1 MPSDLSSLVHW
12 ILFLPLGAAAISALF
27 LRRAGRIAAW
37 LSTGVAFAIAG
48 LSLQLLTSATVG
60 ALTWHVELAKFG
72 GVSLGFGYL
81 IDANARL
88 MLFVVS
94 FVAAWIHLFSV
105 GYMKDDPARGRFF
118 AGLSIF
124 MFSILGIVVADNLL
138 MTFIFWELVG
148 FSSYMLIA
156 HYFDKDYAAAASKKA
171 FIVNRVG
178 DLGFI
183 LGIAMCLSL
192 YGTLD
197 FAALKDHA
205 AATGPVVPFAVGA
218 LLMCGFLG
226 KSAQFP
232 LHVWLTDAMAGPT
245 PVSALIHAAT
255 MVAAGVYF
263 MARVSFLLAPDVLN
277 FIAISGAG
285 MAALAGL
292 CALAQTDIKKSL
304 AYSTLAHLGIMG
316 CAIGLGRP
324 DLALMHMAMHAFFKA
339 TLFLGAGSVIHGC
352 HHEQDMLKMGGLLK
366 KMPLTAVTFI
376 AATLSNCAVPFLAG
390 WYSKDAIIEAAYHGG
405 HIAIFAFLALAALAT
420 CLYSGRMIRLVFLGE
435 ANSEAASHAHESPWT
450 MTLPLVVLGLVYSV
464 AGGFLAHTI
473 IPAGSLQPIGKALGE
488 IAFHL
493 SAPSTIVGLISLVIG
508 FFGALKFYGSVRGAD
523 ALQVVSP
530 RTYHL
535 LEHRWMDGIYH
546 WYVDAVQRRLAEF
559 VAFLDL
565 LLINGVAVRW
575 IGGGVP
581 AVLGYLTGRSF
592 HRGQTRAYALW
603 IVVGTLLLAWF
614 LIAR

>member
-1 MPSDLSSLVHW
+1 MSPDFSSLVHW
-12 ILFLPLGAAAISALF
+12 ILFLPLVAAAFSALF
-27 LRRAGRIAAW
+27 LRRAGAFAAW
-37 LSTGVAFAIAG
+37 FSTATAFTIAG
-48 LSLQLLTSATVG
+48 LSLQLLFQSTGDV
-60 ALTWHVELAKFG
+60 TWHVELAKLG
-72 GVSLGFGYL
+72 EISLGFGYL

-105 GYMKDDPARGRFF
+105 GYMQDDAARGRFF

-156 HYFDKDYAAAASKKA
+156 HYFDKDFAAAASKKA
-171 FIVNRVG
+171 FITNRIG

-183 LGIAMCLSL
+183 LGIALCLHL

-197 FAALKDHA
+197 FVALKA
-205 AATGPVVPFAVGA
+205 AAGPAVPVAVGA

-263 MARVSFLLAPDVLN
+263 MARVSFLLAPEVLSWM
-277 FIAISGAG
+277 AISGAG

-316 CAIGLGRP
+316 CALGLGHP
-324 DLALMHMAMHAFFKA
+324 ELAVLHMAMHAFFKA

-366 KMPLTAVTFI
+366 KMPLTAATFI
-376 AATLSNCAVPFLAG
+376 AATLSNCAVPFFAG
-390 WYSKDAIIEAAYHGG
+390 WYSKDAIIEAAWHGH
-405 HIAIFAFLALAALAT
+405 HIAVFAFLAIAALAT
-420 CLYSGRMIRLVFLGE
+420 CFYSGRMIRLVFLGE
-435 ANSEAASHAHESPWT
+435 ANSEAAEHAHESPWT
-450 MTLPLVVLGLVYSV
+450 MTLPITVLGLVFAV
-464 AGGFLAHTI
+464 GAGFAAHYL
-473 IPAGSLQPIGKALGE
+473 IPASSLQVVDSALAGMH
-488 IAFHL
+488 F
-493 SAPSTIVGLISLVIG
+493 SFTAPSTIVGLLALVIG
-508 FFGALKFYGSVRGAD
+508 FGGALKFYGTTRGAD

-530 RTYHL
+530 RTYAL
-535 LEHRWMDGIYH
+535 LERRWMDGLYRWWI
-546 WYVDAVQRRLAEF
+546 DGPQRRSAEF
-559 VAFLDL
+559 IAFLDL

-575 IGGGVP
+575 IAGG
-581 AVLGYLTGRSF
+581 ATAALGHLTGRTF
-592 HRGQTRAYALW
+592 HRGQTRGYALW
-603 IVVGTLLLAWF
+603 IVIGSLLLAWY
-614 LIAR
+614 LLAR

>member
-1 MPSDLSSLVHW
+1 MSPDFSSLVHW
-12 ILFLPLGAAAISALF
+12 ILFLPLGAALFIALF
-27 LRRAGRIAAW
+27 LRRAGAVAAW
-37 LSTGVAFAIAG
+37 LSTGVAFAIAA
-48 LSLQLLTSATVG
+48 LALRLLTATP
-60 ALTWHVELAKFG
+60 ADTRWHVELAKLG
-72 GVSLGFGYL
+72 DVSLGFGYL

-105 GYMKDDPARGRFF
+105 GYMQEDPARGRFF

-138 MTFIFWELVG
+138 MTFIYWELVG

-205 AATGPVVPFAVGA
+205 AAAKTIPVAVGA

-263 MARVSFLLAPDVLN
+263 MARVSFLLAPEVLH

-316 CAIGLGRP
+316 CALGLGHP
-324 DLALMHMAMHAFFKA
+324 ELALMHMAMHAFFKA

-366 KMPLTAVTFI
+366 KMPLTAATFI

-390 WYSKDAIIEAAYHGG
+390 WYSKDAILEAAHEHNLYL
-405 HIAIFAFLALAALAT
+405 FALLALAAVAT
-420 CLYSGRMIRLVFLGE
+420 CLYSARMVRLVFFGP
-435 ANSEAASHAHESPWT
+435 ANSEEAGHAHESPWT
-450 MTLPLVVLGLVYSV
+450 MTVPLVVLGLGFSV
-464 AGGFLAHTI
+464 AAGFGASVLLPASALARV
-473 IPAGSLQPIGKALGE
+473 AQPLHE
-488 IAFHL
+488 MAFHAA
-493 SAPSTIVGLISLVIG
+493 APATIVGLVALVLGGFAFRYYGRAAGVDSLRADLPLV
-508 FFGALKFYGSVRGAD
+508 YGI
-523 ALQVVSP
+523 
-530 RTYHL
+530 
-535 LEHRWMDGIYH
+535 LEFRWMDTFYG
-546 WYVDAVQRRLAEF
+546 WLVDSVQRRVAEF
-559 VAFLDL
+559 IAFLDL

-575 IGGGVP
+575 LGAGLP
-581 AVLGYLTGRSF
+581 AVVGYLTGRTL
-592 HRGQTRAYALW
+592 HRGQTRLYALSL
-603 IVVGTLLLAWF
+603 VAGTLLLAWYF
-614 LIAR
+614 LAR

>member
-1 MPSDLSSLVHW
+1 MNAISLLHW
-12 ILFLPLGAAAISALF
+12 ILFLPLGAAAFSALF
-27 LRRAGRIAAW
+27 LRKQGGFAAW
-37 LSTGVAFAIAG
+37 LSTATAFTIAG
-48 LSLQLLTSATVG
+48 LSWQILQGSNDEIQ
-60 ALTWHVELAKFG
+60 WHCELAKLG
-72 GVSLGFGYL
+72 NISLGFGYL
-81 IDANARL
+81 INENARL

-105 GYMKDDPARGRFF
+105 GYMKEDEARGRFF

-156 HYFDKDYAAAASKKA
+156 HYFDTEFAAEASKKA
-171 FIVNRVG
+171 FITNRIG

-183 LGIAMCLSL
+183 LGIALCLKL
-192 YGTLD
+192 YGTLN
-197 FAALKDHA
+197 FVELKQQVGSA
-205 AATGPVVPFAVGA
+205 VPVWAVGL

-263 MARVSFLLAPDVLN
+263 MAQISFLLAPEVLTV
-277 FIAISGAG
+277 IAISGAV

-316 CAIGLGRP
+316 CAIGLGHP
-324 DLALMHMAMHAFFKA
+324 ELAVLHMAMHAFFKA

-366 KMPLTAVTFI
+366 KMPITAATFI
-376 AATLSNCAVPFLAG
+376 AATLSNCAVPFFAG
-390 WYSKDAIIEAAYHGG
+390 WYSKDAIIEAAWHGE
-405 HIAIFAFLALAALAT
+405 HFIVFSLLALAAIAT
-420 CLYSGRMIRLVFLGE
+420 CLYSGRMIRLVFMGE
-435 ANSEAASHAHESPWT
+435 PNSQAATQAHESPWT
-450 MTLPLVVLGLVYSV
+450 MTLPLVVLGLVYAV
-464 AGGFLAHTI
+464 GAGFAAHTL
-473 IPAGSLQPIGKALGE
+473 IPSSALKVVESSLAE
-488 IAFHL
+488 MSFHL
-493 SAPSTIVGLISLVIG
+493 TAPASIVGLSALV
-508 FFGALKFYGSVRGAD
+508 FGYLSFRFYGLFAGQDS
-523 ALQVVSP
+523 LQKKYPPV
-530 RTYHL
+530 YHI
-535 LEHRWMDGIYH
+535 LEYRWMDTFYN
-546 WYVDAVQRRLAEF
+546 WYIDKIQRRIAEF
-559 VAFLDL
+559 IAFLDL
-565 LLINGVAVRW
+565 LLINGLAVRW
-575 IGGGVP
+575 LIGGSV
-581 AVLGYLTGRSF
+581 AALGHITSAIF

-603 IVVGTLLLAWF
+603 VTLGSLLLIWF
-614 LIAR
+614 LLR

>member
-1 MPSDLSSLVHW
+1 MPSELSSLIHW
-12 ILFLPLGAAAISALF
+12 ILFLPLGAAAFSALF
-27 LRRAGRIAAW
+27 LRRAGGFAAW
-37 LSTGVAFAIAG
+37 LSTATAFTIAG
-48 LSLQLLTSATVG
+48 LAFVVLHRGGDV
-60 ALTWHVELAKFG
+60 TWHVELARFG
-72 GVSLGFGYL
+72 DISLGFGYL
-81 IDANARL
+81 LDANARL

-105 GYMKDDPARGRFF
+105 GYMQADPARGRFF

-156 HYFDKDYAAAASKKA
+156 HYFDKDYAAAASRKA

-183 LGIAMCLSL
+183 LGIALCLSL

-197 FAALKDHA
+197 FVALRSHA
-205 AATGPVVPFAVGA
+205 GPAVPIAVGA

-263 MARVSFLLAPDVLN
+263 MARISFLLAPEVLQ
-277 FIAISGAG
+277 FIAVSGAG

-292 CALAQTDIKKSL
+292 GALAQTDIKKSL

-324 DLALMHMAMHAFFKA
+324 DLALLHMTTHAFFKA
-339 TLFLGAGSVIHGC
+339 ALFLGAGSVIHGC
-352 HHEQDMLKMGGLLK
+352 HHQQDMLRMGGLLRR
-366 KMPLTAVTFI
+366 MPLTAATFI

-390 WYSKDAIIEAAYHGG
+390 WYSKDAIIEAAYHDGPF
-405 HIAIFAFLALAALAT
+405 AIFAFLALAALAT

-435 ANSEAASHAHESPWT
+435 ANSADAAQAHESPWT
-450 MTLPLVVLGLVYSV
+450 MTLPLVVLGLGYSV
-464 AGGFLAHTI
+464 AGGFLAHTL
-473 IPAGSLQPIGKALGE
+473 IPASALQPVAAALDAIG
-488 IAFHL
+488 FHWT
-493 SAPSTIVGLISLVIG
+493 APSTLVGLFSLGVG
-508 FFGALKFYGSVRGAD
+508 LLGALKFYGTTPGAD
-523 ALQVVSP
+523 ALQVLSP

-535 LEHRWMDGIYH
+535 LEHRWMDGVYR
-546 WYVDAVQRRLAEF
+546 WYVDSVQRRLAETI
-559 VAFLDL
+559 AFLDL
-565 LLINGVAVRW
+565 LIINGVAVRW
-575 IGGGVP
+575 LGGGLP
-581 AVLGYLTGRSF
+581 AVLGFLTRQSF
-592 HRGQTRAYALW
+592 HQGQMRAYALG
-603 IVVGTLLLAWF
+603 VALGSVFLMWF

>member
-1 MPSDLSSLVHW
+1 MSPDFSSLVHW
-12 ILFLPLGAAAISALF
+12 ILFLPLGAALFIALF
-27 LRRAGRIAAW
+27 LRRAGALAAW
-37 LSTGVAFAIAG
+37 LSTGVAFAIAA
-48 LSLQLLTSATVG
+48 LALRLLTATP
-60 ALTWHVELAKFG
+60 ADTRWHVELAKLG
-72 GVSLGFGYL
+72 DVSLGFGYL
-81 IDANARL
+81 LDANARL

-105 GYMKDDPARGRFF
+105 GYMRDDDARGRFF
-118 AGLSIF
+118 GGLSIF

-138 MTFIFWELVG
+138 MTFVFWELVG

-183 LGIAMCLSL
+183 LGIAFCLAHF
-192 YGTLD
+192 GTLD
-197 FAALKDHA
+197 FAALGALKPA
-205 AATGPVVPFAVGA
+205 AGWPWLLGA
-218 LLMCGFLG
+218 LLMCGFIG

-263 MARVSFLLAPDVLN
+263 MARISFLLTPDVLQLV
-277 FIAISGAG
+277 AVSGAG

-324 DLALMHMAMHAFFKA
+324 ELAVLHMAMHAFFKA

-352 HHEQDMLKMGGLLK
+352 HHEQDMLKMGGLARR
-366 KMPLTAVTFI
+366 MPVTTAAFV

-390 WYSKDAIIEAAYHGG
+390 WYSKDAILEAAHEHNLYL
-405 HIAIFAFLALAALAT
+405 FALLALAAVAT
-420 CLYSGRMIRLVFLGE
+420 CLYSARMVRLVFFGP
-435 ANSEAASHAHESPWT
+435 ANSEAADHAHESPWT
-450 MTLPLVVLGLVYSV
+450 MTAPLVVLGLGFSV
-464 AGGFLAHTI
+464 AAGFGATTLIPAAALARVAEPLRAMAFHATSPATLVGLVALILGGFAFRYYGRA
-473 IPAGSLQPIGKALGE
+473 AGVDSLRADLPR
-488 IAFHL
+488 
-493 SAPSTIVGLISLVIG
+493 V
-508 FFGALKFYGSVRGAD
+508 YG
-523 ALQVVSP
+523 
-530 RTYHL
+530 L
-535 LEHRWMDGIYH
+535 LEFRWMDTFYG
-546 WYVDAVQRRLAEF
+546 WLVDSVQRRVAEF
-559 VAFLDL
+559 IAFLDL

-575 IGGGVP
+575 LGAGLP
-581 AVLGYLTGRSF
+581 AVVGYLTGRTL
-592 HRGQTRAYALW
+592 HRGQTRLYALSL
-603 IVVGTLLLAWF
+603 VAGTLLLAWYF
-614 LIAR
+614 LAR

>member
-1 MPSDLSSLVHW
+1 MSPDFSSLVHW
-12 ILFLPLGAAAISALF
+12 ILFLPLGAAAFSALF
-27 LRRAGRIAAW
+27 LRRAGGFAAW
-37 LSTGVAFAIAG
+37 FSTAAAFGIAG
-48 LSLQLLTSATVG
+48 LSLYLLAQG
-60 ALTWHVELAKFG
+60 ADVRWHVELAKFG

-81 IDANARL
+81 LDANARL

-105 GYMKDDPARGRFF
+105 GYMQEDAARGRFF

-205 AATGPVVPFAVGA
+205 AAAKSIPVAVGA

-263 MARVSFLLAPDVLN
+263 MARVSFLLAPEVLE

-316 CAIGLGRP
+316 CAIGLGHP
-324 DLALMHMAMHAFFKA
+324 ELALMHMAMHAFFKA

-390 WYSKDAIIEAAYHGG
+390 WYSKDAIIEAAYHDG
-405 HIAIFAFLALAALAT
+405 HFVIFAFLALAALAT

-435 ANSEAASHAHESPWT
+435 ANSEEAAHAHESPWT

-464 AGGFLAHTI
+464 AGGFLASTLL
-473 IPAGSLQPIGKALGE
+473 PAGSLQPIKPALDA
-488 IAFHL
+488 IVFHL
-493 SAPSTIVGLISLVIG
+493 TAPSTIVGLFSLVVG
-508 FFGALKFYGSVRGAD
+508 FFGALKFYGVVRGAD
-523 ALQVVSP
+523 TLQVVSP

-535 LEHRWMDGIYH
+535 LEHRWMDGLYR
-546 WYVDAVQRRLAEF
+546 WYVDSVQRRASEF

-565 LLINGVAVRW
+565 LIINGVAVRW

-603 IVVGTLLLAWF
+603 IVVGTLFLAWF

>member
-1 MPSDLSSLVHW
+1 MSPDFSSLVHW
-12 ILFLPLGAAAISALF
+12 ILFLPLGAAVFIALF
-27 LRRAGRIAAW
+27 LRRAGAVAAW
-37 LSTGVAFAIAG
+37 LSTGVAFAIAA
-48 LSLQLLTSATVG
+48 LALRLLTATP
-60 ALTWHVELAKFG
+60 ADTRWHVELAKLG
-72 GVSLGFGYL
+72 DLSLGFGYL
-81 IDANARL
+81 VDANARL

-105 GYMKDDPARGRFF
+105 GYMQDDDARGRFF
-118 AGLSIF
+118 GGLSIF
-124 MFSILGIVVADNLL
+124 MFSILGIVVADNLV
-138 MTFIFWELVG
+138 MTFVFWELVG

-183 LGIAMCLSL
+183 LGIAMCLAL
-192 YGTLD
+192 YGTVD
-197 FAALKDHA
+197 FGALKEHA
-205 AATGPVVPFAVGA
+205 AAAKTIPVAVGA

-263 MARVSFLLAPDVLN
+263 MARVSFLLAPELLQ

-324 DLALMHMAMHAFFKA
+324 ELAVLHMAMHAFFKA

-352 HHEQDMLKMGGLLK
+352 HHEQDMLKMGGLAR
-366 KMPLTAVTFI
+366 KMPVTTAAFV

-390 WYSKDAIIEAAYHGG
+390 WYSKDAILEAAHEHNLYL
-405 HIAIFAFLALAALAT
+405 FALLALAAVAT
-420 CLYSGRMIRLVFLGE
+420 CLYSARLVRLVFFGP
-435 ANSEAASHAHESPWT
+435 ANSEAAEHAHESPWT
-450 MTLPLVVLGLVYSV
+450 MTAPLVVLGLGFSV
-464 AGGFLAHTI
+464 AAGLGAGALIPAAALSRVAEPLHAMAFHATSPATLVGLGALVLGGFAFRYYGRA
-473 IPAGSLQPIGKALGE
+473 AGVDSLRADLP
-488 IAFHL
+488 
-493 SAPSTIVGLISLVIG
+493 LV
-508 FFGALKFYGSVRGAD
+508 YG
-523 ALQVVSP
+523 
-530 RTYHL
+530 L
-535 LEHRWMDGIYH
+535 LEFRWMDTFYG
-546 WYVDAVQRRLAEF
+546 WLVGSVQRRVAEF
-559 VAFLDL
+559 IAFLDL
-565 LLINGVAVRW
+565 LLINGVAIRW
-575 IGGGVP
+575 LGAGLP
-581 AVLGYLTGRSF
+581 AVVGYLSGRAL
-592 HRGQTRAYALW
+592 HRGQTRLYALSL
-603 IVVGTLLLAWF
+603 VAGTLLLAWYF
-614 LIAR
+614 LAR

>member
-1 MPSDLSSLVHW
+1 MSPDFSSLVHW
-12 ILFLPLGAAAISALF
+12 ILFLPLVAAAFSALF
-27 LRRAGRIAAW
+27 LRRAGAFAAW
-37 LSTGVAFAIAG
+37 FSTATAFTIAG
-48 LSLQLLTSATVG
+48 LSLQLLLQSTGDV
-60 ALTWHVELAKFG
+60 TWHVELAKLG
-72 GVSLGFGYL
+72 EISLGFGYL

-105 GYMKDDPARGRFF
+105 GYMQDDAARGRFF

-156 HYFDKDYAAAASKKA
+156 HYFDKDFAAAASKKA
-171 FIVNRVG
+171 FITNRIG

-183 LGIAMCLSL
+183 LGIALCLHL

-197 FAALKDHA
+197 FVALKA
-205 AATGPVVPFAVGA
+205 AAGPAVPVAVGA

-245 PVSALIHAAT
+245 PVSALIHAAP

-263 MARVSFLLAPDVLN
+263 MARVSFLLAPEVLSWM
-277 FIAISGAG
+277 AISGAG

-316 CAIGLGRP
+316 CALGLGHP
-324 DLALMHMAMHAFFKA
+324 ELAVLHMAMHAFFKA

-366 KMPLTAVTFI
+366 KMPLTAATFI
-376 AATLSNCAVPFLAG
+376 AATLSNCAVPFFAG
-390 WYSKDAIIEAAYHGG
+390 WYSKDAIIEAAWHGH
-405 HIAIFAFLALAALAT
+405 HIAVFAFLAIAALAT

-435 ANSEAASHAHESPWT
+435 ANSEAAEHAHESPWT
-450 MTLPLVVLGLVYSV
+450 MTLPITVLGLVFAV
-464 AGGFLAHTI
+464 GAGFAAHYL
-473 IPAGSLQPIGKALGE
+473 IPASSLQVVDAALTSLH
-488 IAFHL
+488 F
-493 SAPSTIVGLISLVIG
+493 SFTAPSTIIGLLALVFG
-508 FFGALKFYGSVRGAD
+508 FGGALKFYGTTRGAD

-530 RTYHL
+530 RAYAL
-535 LEHRWMDGIYH
+535 LERRWMDGLYRWWI
-546 WYVDAVQRRLAEF
+546 DGPQRRIAEF
-559 VAFLDL
+559 IAFLDL

-575 IGGGVP
+575 IAGG
-581 AVLGYLTGRSF
+581 ATAALGHLTGRTF
-592 HRGQTRAYALW
+592 HRGQTRGYALW
-603 IVVGTLLLAWF
+603 IVIGSLLLAWY
-614 LIAR
+614 LLAR

>member
-1 MPSDLSSLVHW
+1 MSHDFSSLVHW
-12 ILFLPLGAAAISALF
+12 ILFLPLVAAAFSALF
-27 LRRAGRIAAW
+27 LRRAGAFAAW
-37 LSTGVAFAIAG
+37 FSTATAFTIAG
-48 LSLQLLTSATVG
+48 LSLQLLLQSTGDV
-60 ALTWHVELAKFG
+60 TWHVELAKLG
-72 GVSLGFGYL
+72 EISLGFGYL

-105 GYMKDDPARGRFF
+105 GYMQDDAARGRFF

-156 HYFDKDYAAAASKKA
+156 HYFDKDFAAAASKKA
-171 FIVNRVG
+171 FITNRIG

-183 LGIAMCLSL
+183 LGIALCLHL

-197 FAALKDHA
+197 FVALKA
-205 AATGPVVPFAVGA
+205 AAGPAVPVAVGA

-263 MARVSFLLAPDVLN
+263 MARVSFLLAPEVLSWM
-277 FIAISGAG
+277 AISGAG

-316 CAIGLGRP
+316 CALGLGHP
-324 DLALMHMAMHAFFKA
+324 ELAVLHMAMHAFFKA

-376 AATLSNCAVPFLAG
+376 AATLSNCAVPFFAG
-390 WYSKDAIIEAAYHGG
+390 WYSKDAIIEAAWHGH
-405 HIAIFAFLALAALAT
+405 HIAVFAFLAIAALAT

-435 ANSEAASHAHESPWT
+435 ANSEAAEHAHESPWT
-450 MTLPLVVLGLVYSV
+450 MTLPITVLGLVFAV
-464 AGGFLAHTI
+464 GAGFAAHYL
-473 IPAGSLQPIGKALGE
+473 IPASSLQVVDAALAGMH
-488 IAFHL
+488 F
-493 SAPSTIVGLISLVIG
+493 SFTAPSTIVGLLALVIG
-508 FFGALKFYGSVRGAD
+508 FGGALQFYGSTRGAD

-530 RTYHL
+530 RTYAL
-535 LEHRWMDGIYH
+535 LERRWMDGLYRWWI
-546 WYVDAVQRRLAEF
+546 DGPQRRIAEF
-559 VAFLDL
+559 IAFLDL

-575 IGGGVP
+575 IAGG
-581 AVLGYLTGRSF
+581 ATAALGHLTGRTF
-592 HRGQTRAYALW
+592 HRGQTRGYALW
-603 IVVGTLLLAWF
+603 IVVGSLLLAWY
-614 LIAR
+614 LLAR

>member
-1 MPSDLSSLVHW
+1 MSPDFSSLVHW
-12 ILFLPLGAAAISALF
+12 ILFLPLGAAALSALF
-27 LRRAGRIAAW
+27 LRRAGAFAAW
-37 LSTGVAFAIAG
+37 FSTATAFTIAG
-48 LSLQLLTSATVG
+48 LSLQLLLQSSGTV
-60 ALTWHVELAKFG
+60 TWHVELAKLG
-72 GVSLGFGYL
+72 EISLGFGYL

-105 GYMKDDPARGRFF
+105 GYMQDDAARGRFF

-156 HYFDKDYAAAASKKA
+156 HYFDKDFAAAASKKA
-171 FIVNRVG
+171 FITNRIG

-183 LGIAMCLSL
+183 LGIALCLHL

-197 FAALKDHA
+197 FVALKA
-205 AATGPVVPFAVGA
+205 AAGPAVPVAVGA

-263 MARVSFLLAPDVLN
+263 MARVSFLLAPEVLQW
-277 FIAISGAG
+277 IAISGAG
-285 MAALAGL
+285 MAALTGL

-316 CAIGLGRP
+316 CAIGLGKP
-324 DLALMHMAMHAFFKA
+324 ELAVLHMAMHAFFKA
-339 TLFLGAGSVIHGC
+339 ALFLGAGSVIHGC

-366 KMPLTAVTFI
+366 KMPLTAATFI
-376 AATLSNCAVPFLAG
+376 AATLSNCAVPFFAG
-390 WYSKDAIIEAAYHGG
+390 WYSKDAIIEAAWHG
-405 HIAIFAFLALAALAT
+405 HNLPVFTFLAIAALAT

-435 ANSEAASHAHESPWT
+435 ANSEAAEHAHESPWT
-450 MTLPLVVLGLVYSV
+450 MTLPIAVLGLAFSV
-464 AGGFLAHTI
+464 GAGFAAHYL
-473 IPAGSLQPIGKALGE
+473 IPASSLQVVRAALE
-488 IAFHL
+488 EMHF
-493 SAPSTIVGLISLVIG
+493 SFTAPSTIVGLLALVFG
-508 FFGALKFYGSVRGAD
+508 FGGALKFYGTVRGAD

-530 RTYHL
+530 RAYAL
-535 LEHRWMDGIYH
+535 LEHRWMDGLYRWWI
-546 WYVDAVQRRLAEF
+546 DGPQRRIAEF
-559 VAFLDL
+559 IAFLDL

-575 IGGGVP
+575 IAGG
-581 AVLGYLTGRSF
+581 ATAALGHLTGRTF
-592 HRGQTRAYALW
+592 HRGQTRGYALW
-603 IVVGTLLLAWF
+603 IVVGSLLLAWY
-614 LIAR
+614 LLAR

>member
-1 MPSDLSSLVHW
+1 MSPDFSSLVHW
-12 ILFLPLGAAAISALF
+12 ILFLPLGAAAFSALF
-27 LRRAGRIAAW
+27 LRRAGGFAAW
-37 LSTGVAFAIAG
+37 FSTAAAFGIAG
-48 LSLQLLTSATVG
+48 LSLYLLAQG
-60 ALTWHVELAKFG
+60 ADVRWHVELAKFG

-81 IDANARL
+81 LDANARL

-105 GYMKDDPARGRFF
+105 GYMQEDAARGRFF
-118 AGLSIF
+118 GGLSIF

-138 MTFIFWELVG
+138 MTFVFWELVG

-156 HYFDKDYAAAASKKA
+156 HYFDKDFAAAASKKA

-205 AATGPVVPFAVGA
+205 AAAKTIPAAVGA

-263 MARVSFLLAPDVLN
+263 MARVSFLLAPEVLQ

-316 CAIGLGRP
+316 CALGLGHP
-324 DLALMHMAMHAFFKA
+324 ELALMHMAMHAFFKA

-366 KMPLTAVTFI
+366 KMPLTAATFI

-390 WYSKDAIIEAAYHGG
+390 WYSKDAIIEAAWHDG
-405 HIAIFAFLALAALAT
+405 HLAIFAFLSLAALAT
-420 CLYSGRMIRLVFLGE
+420 CLYSGRMLRLVFLGE
-435 ANSEAASHAHESPWT
+435 ANSEEASHAHESPWT

-464 AGGFLAHTI
+464 AGGFLASTLL
-473 IPAGSLQPIGKALGE
+473 PAGSLQPIKSALDA

-493 SAPSTIVGLISLVIG
+493 TAPSTIVGLLSLVLG
-508 FFGALKFYGSVRGAD
+508 FLGALKFYGSVRGAD
-523 ALQVVSP
+523 ALRVVSP

-535 LEHRWMDGIYH
+535 LEHRWMDGAYR
-546 WYVDAVQRRLAEF
+546 WYVDAVQRRVAEF
-559 VAFLDL
+559 IAFLDL

-603 IVVGTLLLAWF
+603 IVIGSLFLAWF

>member
-1 MPSDLSSLVHW
+1 MSPDFSSLVHW
-12 ILFLPLGAAAISALF
+12 ILFLPLVAAAFSALF
-27 LRRAGRIAAW
+27 LRRAGAFAAW
-37 LSTGVAFAIAG
+37 FSTATAFTIAG
-48 LSLQLLTSATVG
+48 LSLQLLLQSSGNV
-60 ALTWHVELAKFG
+60 TWHVELAKLG
-72 GVSLGFGYL
+72 EISLGFGYL

-105 GYMKDDPARGRFF
+105 GYMQDDAARGRFF

-156 HYFDKDYAAAASKKA
+156 HYFDKDFAAAASKKA
-171 FIVNRVG
+171 FITNRIG

-183 LGIAMCLSL
+183 LGIALCLHL

-197 FAALKDHA
+197 FVALKA
-205 AATGPVVPFAVGA
+205 AAGPAVPVAVGA

-263 MARVSFLLAPDVLN
+263 MARVSFLLAPEVLSWM
-277 FIAISGAG
+277 AISGAG

-316 CAIGLGRP
+316 CALGLGHP
-324 DLALMHMAMHAFFKA
+324 ELAVLHMAMHAFFKA

-366 KMPLTAVTFI
+366 KMPLTAATFI
-376 AATLSNCAVPFLAG
+376 AATLSNCAVPFFAG
-390 WYSKDAIIEAAYHGG
+390 WYSKDAILEAAWHG
-405 HIAIFAFLALAALAT
+405 HNLPVFTFLAIAALAT
-420 CLYSGRMIRLVFLGE
+420 CLYSGRMIRLVFLGD
-435 ANSEAASHAHESPWT
+435 ANSEAAEHAHESPWT
-450 MTLPLVVLGLVYSV
+450 MTLPITVLGLVFAV
-464 AGGFLAHTI
+464 GAGFAAHYL
-473 IPAGSLQPIGKALGE
+473 IPASSLQVVHASLE
-488 IAFHL
+488 EMHF
-493 SAPSTIVGLISLVIG
+493 SFTAPSTIVGLLALG
-508 FFGALKFYGSVRGAD
+508 FGFGGALKFYGTTRGTD
-523 ALQVVSP
+523 ALQVFSP
-530 RTYHL
+530 RTYAL
-535 LEHRWMDGIYH
+535 LERRWMDGLYRWWI
-546 WYVDAVQRRLAEF
+546 DGPQRRIAEF
-559 VAFLDL
+559 IAFLDL

-575 IGGGVP
+575 IAGG
-581 AVLGYLTGRSF
+581 ATAALGHLTGRTF
-592 HRGQTRAYALW
+592 HRGQTRGYALW
-603 IVVGTLLLAWF
+603 IVIGSLLLAWY
-614 LIAR
+614 LLAR

>member
-1 MPSDLSSLVHW
+1 MSSDLTSLVHW
-12 ILFLPLGAAAISALF
+12 ILFLPLGAAAFSALF
-27 LRRAGRIAAW
+27 LRRSGAFAAW
-37 LSTGVAFAIAG
+37 LSTAAAFVVAA
-48 LSLQLLTSATVG
+48 LSLKLLASATGDV
-60 ALTWHVELAKFG
+60 AWHAELAKFG

-81 IDANARL
+81 IDAHARL

-105 GYMKDDPARGRFF
+105 GYMQEDPARGRFF
-118 AGLSIF
+118 AGLSVF

-138 MTFIFWELVG
+138 MTFVHWELVG

-156 HYFDKDYAAAASKKA
+156 HYFDKDFAAAASKKA

-178 DLGFI
+178 DLGFV

-197 FAALKDHA
+197 LASLKAHA
-205 AATGPVVPFAVGA
+205 AAAKTIPVAVGA

-263 MARVSFLLAPDVLN
+263 MARVSFLLAPEVLHL
-277 FIAISGAG
+277 IAISGAG

-316 CAIGLGRP
+316 CALGLGRP

-352 HHEQDMLKMGGLLK
+352 HHEQDMLRMGGLLR
-366 KMPLTAVTFI
+366 KMPLTAATFV

-390 WYSKDAIIEAAYHGG
+390 WYSKDAIIEAAFHGG
-405 HIAIFAFLALAALAT
+405 HVAIFAFLSLAALAT
-420 CLYSGRMIRLVFLGE
+420 CLYSGRMLRLVFLGE
-435 ANSEAASHAHESPWT
+435 ANSEEAAHAHESPWT
-450 MTLPLVVLGLVYSV
+450 MTLPLVVLGLAYSV
-464 AGGFLAHTI
+464 AGGFLAHAL
-473 IPAGSLQPIGKALGE
+473 IPAAALKPVEHALGE
-488 IAFHL
+488 VAFHL
-493 SAPSTIVGLISLVIG
+493 TAPSTIVGLLSLALG
-508 FFGALKFYGSVRGAD
+508 FLGALKFYGSVRGAD
-523 ALQVVSP
+523 ALRTLSP
-530 RTYHL
+530 RAYHL
-535 LEHRWMDGIYH
+535 LEHRWMDGLYR

-592 HRGQTRAYALW
+592 HRGQTRAYAFW
-603 IVVGTLLLAWF
+603 IVLGSLFLAWF

>member
-1 MPSDLSSLVHW
+1 MSPDFSSLVHW
-12 ILFLPLGAAAISALF
+12 ILFLPLGAALFIALF
-27 LRRAGRIAAW
+27 LRRAGAVAAW

-48 LSLQLLTSATVG
+48 LALRLLTAAPGDTR
-60 ALTWHVELAKFG
+60 WHVELAKLG
-72 GVSLGFGYL
+72 DISLGFGYL

-105 GYMKDDPARGRFF
+105 GYMRDDDARGRFF
-118 AGLSIF
+118 GGLSIF

-138 MTFIFWELVG
+138 MTFVFWELVG

-156 HYFDKDYAAAASKKA
+156 HYFDKDYAAEASKKA

-183 LGIAMCLSL
+183 LGIAFCLAHF
-192 YGTLD
+192 GTLN
-197 FAALKDHA
+197 FAELSALKPA
-205 AATGPVVPFAVGA
+205 AGWPWLLGA
-218 LLMCGFLG
+218 LLMCGFIG

-263 MARVSFLLAPDVLN
+263 MARIAFLLTPDVLQLV
-277 FIAISGAG
+277 AVSGAG

-316 CAIGLGRP
+316 CALGLGRP
-324 DLALMHMAMHAFFKA
+324 DLAVLHMAMHAFFKA

-352 HHEQDMLKMGGLLK
+352 HHEQDMLKMGGLAR
-366 KMPLTAVTFI
+366 KMPVTTAAFV

-390 WYSKDAIIEAAYHGG
+390 WYSKDAILEAAHASNLYL
-405 HIAIFAFLALAALAT
+405 FALLGLAAVAT
-420 CLYSGRMIRLVFLGE
+420 CLYSARMVRLVFFGP
-435 ANSEAASHAHESPWT
+435 ANSEAADQAHESPWT
-450 MTLPLVVLGLVYSV
+450 MTAPLVVLGLGFSV
-464 AGGFLAHTI
+464 AAGFA
-473 IPAGSLQPIGKALGE
+473 
-488 IAFHL
+488 
-493 SAPSTIVGLISLVIG
+493 
-508 FFGALKFYGSVRGAD
+508 AD
-523 ALQVVSP
+523 ALIPAAALARVAEPLHAMAFHATSAATLVGLAALALGALAFRYYGRTAGVDSLRADLP
-530 RTYHL
+530 RFYGV
-535 LEHRWMDGIYH
+535 LEFRWMDTVYG
-546 WYVDAVQRRLAEF
+546 WYVDRVQRRLSEF
-559 VAFLDL
+559 LAFLDL

-575 IGGGVP
+575 LGAGVP
-581 AVLGYLTGRSF
+581 AVLGYLTGRAL
-592 HRGQTRAYALW
+592 HRGQTRLYALSL
-603 IVVGTLLLAWF
+603 VVGTLLLAWYF
-614 LIAR
+614 LAR

>member
-1 MPSDLSSLVHW
+1 MSNDFSSLVHW
-12 ILFLPLGAAAISALF
+12 ILFLPLVAAAFSALF
-27 LRRAGRIAAW
+27 LRRAGAFAAW
-37 LSTGVAFAIAG
+37 FSTATAFTIAG
-48 LSLQLLTSATVG
+48 LSLQLLLQSTGDV
-60 ALTWHVELAKFG
+60 TWHVELAKLG
-72 GVSLGFGYL
+72 EISLGFGYL

-105 GYMKDDPARGRFF
+105 GYMQDDAARGRFF

-156 HYFDKDYAAAASKKA
+156 HYFDKDFAAAASKKA
-171 FIVNRVG
+171 FITNRIG

-183 LGIAMCLSL
+183 LGIALCLHL

-197 FAALKDHA
+197 FVALKA
-205 AATGPVVPFAVGA
+205 AAGPAVPVAVGA

-263 MARVSFLLAPDVLN
+263 MARVSFLLAPEVLSWM
-277 FIAISGAG
+277 AISGAG

-316 CAIGLGRP
+316 CALGLGHP
-324 DLALMHMAMHAFFKA
+324 ELAVLHMAMHAFFKA

-366 KMPLTAVTFI
+366 KMPLTAATFI
-376 AATLSNCAVPFLAG
+376 AATLSNCAVPFFAG
-390 WYSKDAIIEAAYHGG
+390 WYSKDAIIEAAWHGH
-405 HIAIFAFLALAALAT
+405 HIAVFAFLAIAALAT

-435 ANSEAASHAHESPWT
+435 ANSEAAEHAHESPWT
-450 MTLPLVVLGLVYSV
+450 MTLPITVLGLVFAV
-464 AGGFLAHTI
+464 GAGFAAHYL
-473 IPAGSLQPIGKALGE
+473 IPASSLQVVDSALAGMH
-488 IAFHL
+488 F
-493 SAPSTIVGLISLVIG
+493 SFTAPSTIVGLLALVIG
-508 FFGALKFYGSVRGAD
+508 FGGALKFYGTTRGAD

-530 RTYHL
+530 RTYAL
-535 LEHRWMDGIYH
+535 LERRWMDGLYRWWI
-546 WYVDAVQRRLAEF
+546 DGPQRRSAEF
-559 VAFLDL
+559 IAFLDL

-575 IGGGVP
+575 IAGG
-581 AVLGYLTGRSF
+581 ATAALGHLTGRTF
-592 HRGQTRAYALW
+592 HRGQTRGYALW
-603 IVVGTLLLAWF
+603 IVIGSLLLAWY
-614 LIAR
+614 LLAR

>member
-1 MPSDLSSLVHW
+1 MSPDFSSLVHW
-12 ILFLPLGAAAISALF
+12 ILFLPLVAAAFSALF
-27 LRRAGRIAAW
+27 LRRAGAFAAW
-37 LSTGVAFAIAG
+37 FSTATAFTIAG
-48 LSLQLLTSATVG
+48 LSLQLLLQSSGNV
-60 ALTWHVELAKFG
+60 TWHVELAKLG
-72 GVSLGFGYL
+72 EISLGFGYL

-105 GYMKDDPARGRFF
+105 GYMQDDAARGRFF

-156 HYFDKDYAAAASKKA
+156 HYFDKDFAAAASKKA
-171 FIVNRVG
+171 FITNRIG

-183 LGIAMCLSL
+183 LGIALCLHL

-197 FAALKDHA
+197 FVALKA
-205 AATGPVVPFAVGA
+205 AAGPAVPVAVGA

-263 MARVSFLLAPDVLN
+263 MARVSFLLAPEVLSWM
-277 FIAISGAG
+277 AISGAG

-316 CAIGLGRP
+316 CALGLGHP
-324 DLALMHMAMHAFFKA
+324 ELAVLHMAMHAFFKA

-366 KMPLTAVTFI
+366 KMPLTAATFI
-376 AATLSNCAVPFLAG
+376 AATLSNCAVPFFAG
-390 WYSKDAIIEAAYHGG
+390 WYSKDAILEAAWHG
-405 HIAIFAFLALAALAT
+405 HNLPVFTFLAIAALAT

-435 ANSEAASHAHESPWT
+435 ANSEAAEHAHESPWT
-450 MTLPLVVLGLVYSV
+450 MTLPITVLGLVFAV
-464 AGGFLAHTI
+464 GAGFAAHYL
-473 IPAGSLQPIGKALGE
+473 IPASSLQVVHASLE
-488 IAFHL
+488 EMHF
-493 SAPSTIVGLISLVIG
+493 SFTAPSTIVGLLALVFG
-508 FFGALKFYGSVRGAD
+508 FGGALKFYGTTRGTD

-530 RTYHL
+530 RTYAL
-535 LEHRWMDGIYH
+535 LERRWMDGLYRWWI
-546 WYVDAVQRRLAEF
+546 DGPQRRIAEF
-559 VAFLDL
+559 IAFLDL

-575 IGGGVP
+575 IAGG
-581 AVLGYLTGRSF
+581 ATAALGHLTGRTF
-592 HRGQTRAYALW
+592 HRGQTRGYALW
-603 IVVGTLLLAWF
+603 IVIGSLLLAWY
-614 LIAR
+614 LLAR

>member
-1 MPSDLSSLVHW
+1 MSPDFSSLVHW
-12 ILFLPLGAAAISALF
+12 ILFLPLGAAALSALF
-27 LRRAGRIAAW
+27 LRRAGAFAAW
-37 LSTGVAFAIAG
+37 FSTATAFTIAG
-48 LSLQLLTSATVG
+48 LSLQLLLQSSGTV
-60 ALTWHVELAKFG
+60 TWHVELAKLG
-72 GVSLGFGYL
+72 EISLGFGYL

-105 GYMKDDPARGRFF
+105 GYMQDDAARGRFF

-156 HYFDKDYAAAASKKA
+156 HYFDKDFAAAASKKA
-171 FIVNRVG
+171 FITNRIG

-183 LGIAMCLSL
+183 LGIALCLHL

-197 FAALKDHA
+197 FVALKA
-205 AATGPVVPFAVGA
+205 AAGPAVPVAVGA

-263 MARVSFLLAPDVLN
+263 MARVSFLLAPEVLQW
-277 FIAISGAG
+277 IAISGAG

-316 CAIGLGRP
+316 CAIGLGKP
-324 DLALMHMAMHAFFKA
+324 ELAVLHMAMHAFFKA
-339 TLFLGAGSVIHGC
+339 ALFLGAGSVIHGC

-366 KMPLTAVTFI
+366 KMPLTAATFI
-376 AATLSNCAVPFLAG
+376 AATLSNCAVPFFAG
-390 WYSKDAIIEAAYHGG
+390 WYSKDAIIEAAWHG
-405 HIAIFAFLALAALAT
+405 HNLPVFTFLAIAALAT

-435 ANSEAASHAHESPWT
+435 ANSEAAEHAHESPWT
-450 MTLPLVVLGLVYSV
+450 MTLPIAVLGLAFSV
-464 AGGFLAHTI
+464 GAGFAAHYL
-473 IPAGSLQPIGKALGE
+473 IPASSLQVVRAALE
-488 IAFHL
+488 EMHF
-493 SAPSTIVGLISLVIG
+493 SFTAPSTIVGLLALVFG
-508 FFGALKFYGSVRGAD
+508 FGGALKFYGTVRGAD

-530 RTYHL
+530 RAYAL
-535 LEHRWMDGIYH
+535 LEHRWMDGLYRWWI
-546 WYVDAVQRRLAEF
+546 DGPQRRIAEF
-559 VAFLDL
+559 IAFLDL

-575 IGGGVP
+575 IAGG
-581 AVLGYLTGRSF
+581 ATAALGHLTGRTF
-592 HRGQTRAYALW
+592 HRGQTRGYALW
-603 IVVGTLLLAWF
+603 IVVGSLLLAWY
-614 LIAR
+614 LLAR

>member
-1 MPSDLSSLVHW
+1 MPSDLSSVVHW
-12 ILFLPLGAAAISALF
+12 ILFLPLGAAALSALF
-27 LRRAGRIAAW
+27 LRRAGGIAAW
-37 LSTGVAFAIAG
+37 LSTGTAFVIAG
-48 LSLQLLTSATVG
+48 LSLLLLGKGVDV
-60 ALTWHVELAKFG
+60 TWHVELAKFG

-105 GYMKDDPARGRFF
+105 GYMKEDPARGRFF

-171 FIVNRVG
+171 FIVNRIG

-197 FAALKDHA
+197 FVALKDHA
-205 AATGPVVPFAVGA
+205 AAAKTIPVAVGA

-263 MARVSFLLAPDVLN
+263 MARVSFLLAPDVLD

-316 CAIGLGRP
+316 CAIGLGHP
-324 DLALMHMAMHAFFKA
+324 ELALMHMAMHAFFKA

-352 HHEQDMLKMGGLLK
+352 HHEQDMLKMGGLAR
-366 KMPLTAVTFI
+366 KMPVTTAAFI

-390 WYSKDAIIEAAYHGG
+390 WYSKDAILEAAHASNLYLFTLLG
-405 HIAIFAFLALAALAT
+405 LAAVAT
-420 CLYSGRMIRLVFLGE
+420 CLYSARMVRLVFFGP
-435 ANSEAASHAHESPWT
+435 ANSEAADHAHESPWT
-450 MTLPLVVLGLVYSV
+450 MTAPLVVLGLGFSV
-464 AGGFLAHTI
+464 AAGFAADAL
-473 IPAGSLQPIGKALGE
+473 IPAAALARVAE
-488 IAFHL
+488 PLRAMAFHAT
-493 SAPSTIVGLISLVIG
+493 SAATIVGLVALAL
-508 FFGALKFYGSVRGAD
+508 GALAFRYYGRTAGVDSLRVDLPRFYGV
-523 ALQVVSP
+523 
-530 RTYHL
+530 
-535 LEHRWMDGIYH
+535 LEFRWMDAVYG
-546 WYVDAVQRRLAEF
+546 WYVDRVQRRLSEF
-559 VAFLDL
+559 LAFLDL

-575 IGGGVP
+575 LGAGVP
-581 AVLGYLTGRSF
+581 AVLGYLTGRTL
-592 HRGQTRAYALW
+592 HRGQTRLYALSL
-603 IVVGTLLLAWF
+603 VVGTLLLAWYF
-614 LIAR
+614 LAR

>member
-12 ILFLPLGAAAISALF
+12 ILFLPLGAAALSALF
-27 LRRAGRIAAW
+27 LRRAGGLAAW
-37 LSTGVAFAIAG
+37 LSTGTAFVIAG
-48 LSLQLLTSATVG
+48 LSLILLGKGVDV
-60 ALTWHVELAKFG
+60 TWHVELAKFG

-105 GYMKDDPARGRFF
+105 GYMKEDLARGRFF

-138 MTFIFWELVG
+138 MTFIYWELVG

-205 AATGPVVPFAVGA
+205 AAAKTIPVAVGA

-263 MARVSFLLAPDVLN
+263 MARVSFLLAPDVLD

-316 CAIGLGRP
+316 CAIGLGHP
-324 DLALMHMAMHAFFKA
+324 ELALMHMAMHAFFKA

-390 WYSKDAIIEAAYHGG
+390 WYSKDAIIEAAYHDG
-405 HIAIFAFLALAALAT
+405 HLVIFAFLALAALAT

-435 ANSEAASHAHESPWT
+435 ANSEEASHAHESPWT

-464 AGGFLAHTI
+464 AGGFLASTLM
-473 IPAGSLQPIGKALGE
+473 PAGSLQPIKPALDA
-488 IAFHL
+488 IVFHL
-493 SAPSTIVGLISLVIG
+493 TAPSTIVGLFSLVVG
-508 FFGALKFYGSVRGAD
+508 FFGAIKFYGSVRGAD

-535 LEHRWMDGIYH
+535 LEHRWMDGLYL
-546 WYVDAVQRRLAEF
+546 WYVNSVQRRLAEF

-565 LLINGVAVRW
+565 LIINGVAVRW

-603 IVVGTLLLAWF
+603 IVVGTLFLAWF

>member
-1 MPSDLSSLVHW
+1 MAPYLLHW
-12 ILFLPLGAAAISALF
+12 ILFLPLVAAACSALF
-27 LRRAGRIAAW
+27 LRRQGAIAAW
-37 LSTGVAFAIAG
+37 FSTATAFTIAG
-48 LSLQLLTSATVG
+48 LALKVLLTG
-60 ALTWHVELAKFG
+60 GDITWHIELAKFG
-72 GVSLGFGYL
+72 DISLGFGYL
-81 IDANARL
+81 LDANARL

-105 GYMKDDPARGRFF
+105 GYMKEDAARGRFF

-205 AATGPVVPFAVGA
+205 AAAKTIPVAVGA

-263 MARVSFLLAPDVLN
+263 MARVSFLLAPEVLQ

-316 CAIGLGRP
+316 CALGLGRP
-324 DLALMHMAMHAFFKA
+324 DLAVLHMAMHAFFKA

-366 KMPLTAVTFI
+366 KMPFTAATFI
-376 AATLSNCAVPFLAG
+376 AATLSNCAVPFFAG
-390 WYSKDAIIEAAYHGG
+390 WYSKDAIIEAAYEHNF
-405 HIAIFAFLALAALAT
+405 AIFAFLAIAALAT

-435 ANSEAASHAHESPWT
+435 ANSEAAEHAHESPWT
-450 MTLPLVVLGLVYSV
+450 MTLPIIVLGLVYSI
-464 AGGFLAHTI
+464 AGGFLAHSL
-473 IPAGSLQPIGKALGE
+473 IPASALGVVAKPLE
-488 IAFHL
+488 EMAFHL
-493 SAPSTIVGLISLVIG
+493 TAPATLVGLLALLLG
-508 FFGALKFYGSVRGAD
+508 FGGALKFYGITRGKD

-535 LEHRWMDGIYH
+535 LEHRWMDGLYR
-546 WYVDAVQRRLAEF
+546 WYIDSIQRRVAEF
-559 VAFLDL
+559 IAFLDL

-575 IGGGVP
+575 IAGGVP
-581 AVLGYLTGRSF
+581 AVLGYFTGRSF
-592 HRGQTRAYALW
+592 HRGQTRGYALW
-603 IVVGTLLLAWF
+603 IVLGTLFLAWF

>member
-1 MPSDLSSLVHW
+1 MSPDFSSLVHW
-12 ILFLPLGAAAISALF
+12 ILFLPLVAAACSALF
-27 LRRAGRIAAW
+27 LRRAGAFAAW
-37 LSTGVAFAIAG
+37 FSTATAFTIAG
-48 LSLQLLTSATVG
+48 LSLQLLLQSSGNV
-60 ALTWHVELAKFG
+60 TWHVELAKLG
-72 GVSLGFGYL
+72 EISLGFGYL

-105 GYMKDDPARGRFF
+105 GYMQDDAARGRFF

-156 HYFDKDYAAAASKKA
+156 HYFDKDFAAAASKKA
-171 FIVNRVG
+171 FITNRIG

-183 LGIAMCLSL
+183 LGIALCLHL

-197 FAALKDHA
+197 FVALKA
-205 AATGPVVPFAVGA
+205 AVGPAVPVAVGA

-263 MARVSFLLAPDVLN
+263 MARVSFLLAPEVLSWM
-277 FIAISGAG
+277 AISGAG

-316 CAIGLGRP
+316 CALGLGHP
-324 DLALMHMAMHAFFKA
+324 ELAVLHMAMHAFFKA

-366 KMPLTAVTFI
+366 KMPLTAATFI
-376 AATLSNCAVPFLAG
+376 AATLSNCAVPFFAG
-390 WYSKDAIIEAAYHGG
+390 WYSKDAILEAAWHG
-405 HIAIFAFLALAALAT
+405 HNLPVFTFLAIAALAT

-435 ANSEAASHAHESPWT
+435 ANSEAAEHAHESPWT
-450 MTLPLVVLGLVYSV
+450 MTLPITVLGLVFAV
-464 AGGFLAHTI
+464 GAGFAAHYL
-473 IPAGSLQPIGKALGE
+473 IPASSLQVVHASLE
-488 IAFHL
+488 EMHF
-493 SAPSTIVGLISLVIG
+493 SFTAPSTIVGLLALVFG
-508 FFGALKFYGSVRGAD
+508 FGGALKFYGTTRGTD

-530 RTYHL
+530 RTYAL
-535 LEHRWMDGIYH
+535 LERRWMDGLYRWWI
-546 WYVDAVQRRLAEF
+546 DGPQRRIAEF
-559 VAFLDL
+559 IAFLDL

-575 IGGGVP
+575 IAGG
-581 AVLGYLTGRSF
+581 ATAALGHLTGRTF
-592 HRGQTRAYALW
+592 HRGQTRGYALW
-603 IVVGTLLLAWF
+603 IVIGSLLLAWY
-614 LIAR
+614 LLAR

>member
-1 MPSDLSSLVHW
+1 MSPDFSSLVHW
-12 ILFLPLGAAAISALF
+12 ILFLPLGAAVFIALF
-27 LRRAGRIAAW
+27 LRRAGAVAAW
-37 LSTGVAFAIAG
+37 LSTGVAFAIAF
-48 LSLQLLTSATVG
+48 LALRLLTATP
-60 ALTWHVELAKFG
+60 ADTRWHVELAKLG
-72 GVSLGFGYL
+72 DISLGFGYL

-105 GYMKDDPARGRFF
+105 GYMQDDDARGRFF
-118 AGLSIF
+118 GGLSIF

-138 MTFIFWELVG
+138 MTFVFWELVG

-183 LGIAMCLSL
+183 LGLAFCLAHF
-192 YGTLD
+192 GTLD
-197 FAALKDHA
+197 FAALGALRPA
-205 AATGPVVPFAVGA
+205 AGWPWLLGA
-218 LLMCGFLG
+218 LLMCGFIG

-263 MARVSFLLAPDVLN
+263 MARISFLLTPDVLQLV
-277 FIAISGAG
+277 AVSGAG

-324 DLALMHMAMHAFFKA
+324 ELAVLHMAMHAFFKA

-352 HHEQDMLKMGGLLK
+352 HHEQDMLKMGGLARR
-366 KMPLTAVTFI
+366 MPVTTAAFV

-390 WYSKDAIIEAAYHGG
+390 WYSKDAILEAAHEHNLYL
-405 HIAIFAFLALAALAT
+405 FALLALDAVAT
-420 CLYSGRMIRLVFLGE
+420 CLYSARMVRLVFFGP
-435 ANSEAASHAHESPWT
+435 ANSEAAGHAHESPWT
-450 MTLPLVVLGLVYSV
+450 MTAPLVVLGLGFSV
-464 AGGFLAHTI
+464 AAGFGATALIPAAALARVAEPLHSMAFHAASPATLVGLVALVLGGFAFRYYGRA
-473 IPAGSLQPIGKALGE
+473 AGVDSLRADLPR
-488 IAFHL
+488 
-493 SAPSTIVGLISLVIG
+493 V
-508 FFGALKFYGSVRGAD
+508 YG
-523 ALQVVSP
+523 
-530 RTYHL
+530 L
-535 LEHRWMDGIYH
+535 LEFRWMDTFYG
-546 WYVDAVQRRLAEF
+546 WLVGSVQRRVAEF
-559 VAFLDL
+559 IAFLDL

-575 IGGGVP
+575 LGAGVP
-581 AVLGYLTGRSF
+581 AVVGYLTGRTL
-592 HRGQTRAYALW
+592 HRGQTRLYALGL
-603 IVVGTLLLAWF
+603 VAGTLLLAWYF
-614 LIAR
+614 LAR

>member
-1 MPSDLSSLVHW
+1 MSPDFSSLVHW
-12 ILFLPLGAAAISALF
+12 ILFLPLVAAAFSALF
-27 LRRAGRIAAW
+27 LRRAGAFAAW
-37 LSTGVAFAIAG
+37 FSTATAFTIAG
-48 LSLQLLTSATVG
+48 LSLQLLLQSTGDV
-60 ALTWHVELAKFG
+60 TWHVELAKLG
-72 GVSLGFGYL
+72 EISLGFGYL

-105 GYMKDDPARGRFF
+105 GYMQDDAARGRFF

-156 HYFDKDYAAAASKKA
+156 HYFDKDFAAAASKKA
-171 FIVNRVG
+171 FITNRIG

-183 LGIAMCLSL
+183 LGIALCLHL

-197 FAALKDHA
+197 FVALKA
-205 AATGPVVPFAVGA
+205 AAGPAVPVAVGA

-263 MARVSFLLAPDVLN
+263 MARVSFLLAPEVLSWM
-277 FIAISGAG
+277 AISGAG

-316 CAIGLGRP
+316 CALGLGHP
-324 DLALMHMAMHAFFKA
+324 ELAVLHMAMHAFFKA

-366 KMPLTAVTFI
+366 KMPLTAATFI
-376 AATLSNCAVPFLAG
+376 AATLSNCAVPFFAG
-390 WYSKDAIIEAAYHGG
+390 WYSKDAIIEAAWHGH
-405 HIAIFAFLALAALAT
+405 HIAVFAFLAIAALAT
-420 CLYSGRMIRLVFLGE
+420 CFYSGRMIRLVFLGE
-435 ANSEAASHAHESPWT
+435 ANSEAAEHAHESPWT
-450 MTLPLVVLGLVYSV
+450 MTLPITVLGLVFAV
-464 AGGFLAHTI
+464 GAGFAAHYL
-473 IPAGSLQPIGKALGE
+473 IPASSLQVVDSALAGMH
-488 IAFHL
+488 F
-493 SAPSTIVGLISLVIG
+493 SFTAPSTIVGLLALVIG
-508 FFGALKFYGSVRGAD
+508 FGGALKFYGTTRGAD

-530 RTYHL
+530 RTYAL
-535 LEHRWMDGIYH
+535 LERRWMDGLYRWWI
-546 WYVDAVQRRLAEF
+546 DGPQRRSAEF
-559 VAFLDL
+559 IAFLDL

-575 IGGGVP
+575 IAGG
-581 AVLGYLTGRSF
+581 ATAALGHLTGRTF
-592 HRGQTRAYALW
+592 HRGQTRGYALW
-603 IVVGTLLLAWF
+603 IVIGSLLLAWY
-614 LIAR
+614 LLAR

>member
-1 MPSDLSSLVHW
+1 MSPDFSSLVHW
-12 ILFLPLGAAAISALF
+12 ILFLPLVAAACSALF
-27 LRRAGRIAAW
+27 LRRAGAFAAW
-37 LSTGVAFAIAG
+37 FSTATAFTIAG
-48 LSLQLLTSATVG
+48 LSLQLLLQSSGNV
-60 ALTWHVELAKFG
+60 TWHVELAKLG
-72 GVSLGFGYL
+72 EISLGFGYL

-105 GYMKDDPARGRFF
+105 GYMQDDAARGRFF

-156 HYFDKDYAAAASKKA
+156 HYFDKDFAAAASKKA
-171 FIVNRVG
+171 FITNRIG

-183 LGIAMCLSL
+183 LGIALCLHL

-197 FAALKDHA
+197 FVALKA
-205 AATGPVVPFAVGA
+205 AVGPAVPVAVGA

-263 MARVSFLLAPDVLN
+263 MARVSFLLAPEVLSWM
-277 FIAISGAG
+277 AISGAG

-316 CAIGLGRP
+316 CALGLGHP
-324 DLALMHMAMHAFFKA
+324 ELAVLHMAMHAFFKA

-366 KMPLTAVTFI
+366 KMPLTAATFI
-376 AATLSNCAVPFLAG
+376 AATLSNCAVPFFAG
-390 WYSKDAIIEAAYHGG
+390 WYSKDAILEAAWHG
-405 HIAIFAFLALAALAT
+405 HNLPVFTFLAIAALAT

-435 ANSEAASHAHESPWT
+435 ANSEAAEHAHESPWT
-450 MTLPLVVLGLVYSV
+450 MTLPITVLGLVFAV
-464 AGGFLAHTI
+464 GAGFAAHYL
-473 IPAGSLQPIGKALGE
+473 IPASSLQVVHASLE
-488 IAFHL
+488 EMHF
-493 SAPSTIVGLISLVIG
+493 SFTAPSTIVGLLALVFG
-508 FFGALKFYGSVRGAD
+508 FGGALKFYGTTRGTD

-530 RTYHL
+530 RIYAL
-535 LEHRWMDGIYH
+535 LERRWMDGLYRWWI
-546 WYVDAVQRRLAEF
+546 DGPQRRIAEF
-559 VAFLDL
+559 IAFLDL

-575 IGGGVP
+575 IAGG
-581 AVLGYLTGRSF
+581 ATAALGHLTGRTF
-592 HRGQTRAYALW
+592 HRGQTRGYALW
-603 IVVGTLLLAWF
+603 IVIGSLLLAWY
-614 LIAR
+614 LLAR

>member
-1 MPSDLSSLVHW
+1 MSPDFSSLVHW
-12 ILFLPLGAAAISALF
+12 ILFLPLVAAAFSALF
-27 LRRAGRIAAW
+27 LRRAGAFAAW
-37 LSTGVAFAIAG
+37 FSTATAFTIAG
-48 LSLQLLTSATVG
+48 LSLQLLLQSSGNV
-60 ALTWHVELAKFG
+60 TWHVELAKLG
-72 GVSLGFGYL
+72 EISLGFGYL

-105 GYMKDDPARGRFF
+105 GYMQDDAARGRFF

-156 HYFDKDYAAAASKKA
+156 HYFDKDFAAAASKKA
-171 FIVNRVG
+171 FITNRIG

-183 LGIAMCLSL
+183 LGIALCLHL

-197 FAALKDHA
+197 FVALKA
-205 AATGPVVPFAVGA
+205 AAGPAVPVAVGA
-218 LLMCGFLG
+218 LLLCGFLG

-263 MARVSFLLAPDVLN
+263 MARVSFLLAPEVLSWM
-277 FIAISGAG
+277 AISGAG

-316 CAIGLGRP
+316 CALGLGHP
-324 DLALMHMAMHAFFKA
+324 ELAVLHMAMHAFFKA

-366 KMPLTAVTFI
+366 KMPLTAATFI
-376 AATLSNCAVPFLAG
+376 AATLSNCAVPFFAG
-390 WYSKDAIIEAAYHGG
+390 WYSKDAILEAAWHG
-405 HIAIFAFLALAALAT
+405 HNLPVFTFLAIAALAT

-435 ANSEAASHAHESPWT
+435 ANSEAAEHAHESPWT
-450 MTLPLVVLGLVYSV
+450 MTLPITVLGLVFAV
-464 AGGFLAHTI
+464 GAGFAAHYL
-473 IPAGSLQPIGKALGE
+473 IPASSLQVVHASLE
-488 IAFHL
+488 EMHF
-493 SAPSTIVGLISLVIG
+493 SFTAPSTIVGLLALVFG
-508 FFGALKFYGSVRGAD
+508 FGGALQFYGTTRGTD

-530 RTYHL
+530 RTYAL
-535 LEHRWMDGIYH
+535 LERRWMDGLYRWWI
-546 WYVDAVQRRLAEF
+546 DGPQRRIAEF
-559 VAFLDL
+559 IAFLDL

-575 IGGGVP
+575 IAGG
-581 AVLGYLTGRSF
+581 ATAALGHLTGRTF
-592 HRGQTRAYALW
+592 HRGQTRGYALW
-603 IVVGTLLLAWF
+603 IVIGSLLLAWY
-614 LIAR
+614 LLAR

>member
-1 MPSDLSSLVHW
+1 MSADFSPLVHW
-12 ILFLPLGAAAISALF
+12 ILFLPLGAAALSALF
-27 LRRAGRIAAW
+27 LRRSGGFAAW
-37 LSTGVAFAIAG
+37 FSTATAFTIAG
-48 LSLQLLTSATVG
+48 LSLQLLLQSSGNV
-60 ALTWHVELAKFG
+60 TWHIELAKLG
-72 GVSLGFGYL
+72 EISLGFGYL

-105 GYMKDDPARGRFF
+105 GYMQDDAARGRFF

-148 FSSYMLIA
+148 FSSYLLIA
-156 HYFDKDYAAAASKKA
+156 HYFDKDFAAAASKKA
-171 FIVNRVG
+171 FITNRIG

-183 LGIAMCLSL
+183 LGIALCLNL

-197 FAALKDHA
+197 FVALKA
-205 AATGPVVPFAVGA
+205 AAGPAVPVAVGA

-263 MARVSFLLAPDVLN
+263 MARVSFLLAPEVLSWL
-277 FIAISGAG
+277 AISGAG

-316 CAIGLGRP
+316 CAIGLGHP
-324 DLALMHMAMHAFFKA
+324 ELAVLHMAMHAFFKA

-366 KMPLTAVTFI
+366 KMPLTAATFI
-376 AATLSNCAVPFLAG
+376 AATLSNCAVPFFAG
-390 WYSKDAIIEAAYHGG
+390 WYSKDAIIEAAWHG
-405 HIAIFAFLALAALAT
+405 HNLPVFTFLAIAALAT

-435 ANSEAASHAHESPWT
+435 ANSEAAEHAHESPWT
-450 MTLPLVVLGLVYSV
+450 MTLPITVLGLVFAV
-464 AGGFLAHTI
+464 GAGFAAHYL
-473 IPAGSLQPIGKALGE
+473 IPASALQVVLPALEEMHFG
-488 IAFHL
+488 FT
-493 SAPSTIVGLISLVIG
+493 APSTIVGLLALVFG
-508 FFGALKFYGSVRGAD
+508 FGGALKFYGTVRGAD

-530 RTYHL
+530 RTYAL
-535 LEHRWMDGIYH
+535 LEHRWMDGLYRWWI
-546 WYVDAVQRRLAEF
+546 DGPQRRIVEF
-559 VAFLDL
+559 IAFLDL
-565 LLINGVAVRW
+565 MLINGVAVRW
-575 IGGGVP
+575 IAGG
-581 AVLGYLTGRSF
+581 ATAALGNLTGLTF
-592 HRGQTRAYALW
+592 HRGQTRGYALW
-603 IVVGTLLLAWF
+603 IVIGSLLLAWY
-614 LIAR
+614 LLAR

>member
-27 LRRAGRIAAW
+27 LRKQGTLAAW
-37 LSTGVAFAIAG
+37 LSTGTAFAIAG
-48 LSLQLLTSATVG
+48 LSLKLLSQDGIV
-60 ALTWHVELAKFG
+60 TWHTELAKFG
-72 GVSLGFGYL
+72 GISLGFGYL

-105 GYMKDDPARGRFF
+105 GYMKEDAARGRFF

-156 HYFDKDYAAAASKKA
+156 HYFDKDFAAAASKKA
-171 FIVNRVG
+171 FITNRIG

-197 FAALKDHA
+197 FDKLQSHA
-205 AATGPVVPFAVGA
+205 AAAKTIPVAVGA

-263 MARVSFLLAPDVLN
+263 MARVSFLLAPEVLS

-316 CAIGLGRP
+316 CAIGLGHP
-324 DLALMHMAMHAFFKA
+324 ALALMHMATHAFFKA

-366 KMPLTAVTFI
+366 KMPVTAATFI

-390 WYSKDAIIEAAYHGG
+390 WYSKDAIIEASFHDGKF
-405 HIAIFAFLALAALAT
+405 AIFAFLALAALAT

-435 ANSEAASHAHESPWT
+435 ANSEDASHAHESPWT
-450 MTLPLVVLGLVYSV
+450 MTLPLVVLGLVFSV
-464 AGGFLAHTI
+464 GGGFAAHVL
-473 IPAGSLQPIGKALGE
+473 IPASSLQPIEHALGE
-488 IAFHL
+488 VSFHL
-493 SAPSTIVGLISLVIG
+493 AAPSTIVGLLSLVLG
-508 FFGALKFYGSVRGAD
+508 FFGALKFYGTVRGAD
-523 ALQVVSP
+523 ALQALSP

-535 LEHRWMDGIYH
+535 LEHRWMDGVYR
-546 WYVDAVQRRLAEF
+546 WYIDSVQRRLAESI
-559 VAFLDL
+559 AFLDL
-565 LLINGVAVRW
+565 LVINGFAVRW
-575 IGGGVP
+575 LGGGIP
-581 AVLGYLTGRSF
+581 AVLGYLTGRTF
-592 HRGQTRAYALW
+592 HRGQTRGYALW
-603 IVVGTLLLAWF
+603 IVLGSLFLVWFLLA
-614 LIAR
+614 R

>member
-1 MPSDLSSLVHW
+1 MSPDFSSLVHW
-12 ILFLPLGAAAISALF
+12 ILFLPLGAAALSALF
-27 LRRAGRIAAW
+27 LRRSGAIAAW
-37 LSTGVAFAIAG
+37 FSTATAFTIAG
-48 LSLQLLTSATVG
+48 LSLQLLLQSSGTV
-60 ALTWHVELAKFG
+60 TWHVELAKLG
-72 GVSLGFGYL
+72 EISLGFGYL

-88 MLFVVS
+88 MLFVVT

-105 GYMKDDPARGRFF
+105 GYMQDDTARGRFF
-118 AGLSIF
+118 AGLSVF

-156 HYFDKDYAAAASKKA
+156 HYFDKDFAAAASKKA
-171 FIVNRVG
+171 FITNRIG

-183 LGIAMCLSL
+183 LGIALCLKE

-197 FAALKDHA
+197 FVALKVA
-205 AATGPVVPFAVGA
+205 AGSTVPVAVGA

-255 MVAAGVYF
+255 MVAAGVFF
-263 MARVSFLLAPDVLN
+263 MARVSFLLAPEVLQW
-277 FIAISGAG
+277 IAISGAG

-324 DLALMHMAMHAFFKA
+324 DLAVLHMAMHAFFKA

-366 KMPLTAVTFI
+366 KMPLTAATFI
-376 AATLSNCAVPFLAG
+376 AATLSNCAVPFFAG
-390 WYSKDAIIEAAYHGG
+390 WYSKDAIIEAAWHG
-405 HIAIFAFLALAALAT
+405 HNLPVFAFLAIAALAT

-435 ANSEAASHAHESPWT
+435 ANSEEASHAHESPWT

-464 AGGFLAHTI
+464 AGGFLASTLL
-473 IPAGSLQPIGKALGE
+473 PAGSLQPIKPALDA

-493 SAPSTIVGLISLVIG
+493 TAPSTIVGLVSLVVG
-508 FFGALKFYGSVRGAD
+508 LLGALKFYGSVRGAD

-535 LEHRWMDGIYH
+535 LEHRWMDGLYR
-546 WYVDAVQRRLAEF
+546 WYVDAVQRRVAEF
-559 VAFLDL
+559 IAFLDL

-603 IVVGTLLLAWF
+603 IVVGSLFLAWF